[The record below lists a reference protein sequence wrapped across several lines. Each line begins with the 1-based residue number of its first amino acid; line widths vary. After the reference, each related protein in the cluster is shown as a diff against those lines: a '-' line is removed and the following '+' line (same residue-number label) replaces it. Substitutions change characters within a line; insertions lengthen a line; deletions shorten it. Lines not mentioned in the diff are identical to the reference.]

1 MAGRKTKKNKA
12 HASRLSKKK
21 KKIRSKKRVKK

>member
-1 MAGRKTKKNKA
+1 MARRKTKKNKL
-12 HASRLSKKK
+12 HASRLAKKK